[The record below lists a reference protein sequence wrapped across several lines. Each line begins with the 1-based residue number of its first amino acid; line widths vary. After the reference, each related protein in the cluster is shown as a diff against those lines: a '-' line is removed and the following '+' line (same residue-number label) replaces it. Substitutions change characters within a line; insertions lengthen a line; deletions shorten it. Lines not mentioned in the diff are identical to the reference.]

1 VSSAAE
7 KRLEVRS
14 ITSATGDVIVVE
26 GAEPVPIGTR
36 VRMDPALVGLCEPG
50 AEPLRGKVIDVR
62 RKGDAYAV
70 TLKLHSVTRAQRDAI
85 ASAKTSD
92 CGSQRRDRAP

>member
-1 VSSAAE
+1 VSSAPG
-7 KRLEVRS
+7 KMLDVRA

-36 VRMDPALVGLCEPG
+36 VSVDPALLGLCEPG
-50 AEPLRGKVIDVR
+50 AEPLRGKVIGVR

-85 ASAKTSD
+85 AA
-92 CGSQRRDRAP
+92 AIL